1 VKRRGGEEETKRR
14 RDEETKRRRDE
25 ETKRRRDEETKRM
38 GDGIIGL
45 ERPAR
50 LQDIQTIYGINI
62 FVLVI
67 YCL

>member
-14 RDEETKRRRDE
+14 RDEEKKRRRD
-25 ETKRRRDEETKRM
+25 KETKRM

-50 LQDIQTIYGINI
+50 LQDCKTFRQYME
-62 FVLVI
+62 
-67 YCL
+67 